1 MPGRSSQ
8 TIVTIQWWE
17 VALTTFSL
25 FALGSLVARDYAER
39 VRLPWFP
46 LSLLSAGIFIA
57 VTSEFLPIGLL
68 PQLTAELG
76 ITEPQVGMLITVFAA
91 TVVVATAP
99 LTQVTQRV
107 PRKRLLIVLLAV
119 FAVANLLAA
128 LAPGYAALLVA
139 RVIGGAAHGVFWA
152 VVTPY
157 AARLVAP
164 ERLASAVA
172 IATAGGTVESVAG
185 LPLGTLLGAA
195 VGWRVSFGV
204 VAGLVVIIAALIIA
218 VLPPV
223 EHRVADAPAR
233 ERFAA
238 VRDATFAPVMVLC
251 TTVVLVTLGHATF
264 YTYIAAWVI
273 DVAGF
278 GETDVA
284 GVLLLFGA
292 AGAIGVAVAGVLGD
306 RYPRALLQVLL
317 SGVIVSV
324 AAVGFASGSPLLVVV
339 LLTLWSAFLGG
350 VPVIFQARLLQT
362 ASLALRD
369 IAAAWI
375 TVSFNIG
382 IGGGALLGGIVI
394 GVWSVAALPVVTVV
408 CLLASLALGSAVGAL
423 ARRQEALAL
432 GRTSSS
438 GSP

>member
-1 MPGRSSQ
+1 M
-8 TIVTIQWWE
+8 
-17 VALTTFSL
+17 
-25 FALGSLVARDYAER
+25 
-39 VRLPWFP
+39 RLPWFP
-46 LSLLSAGIFIA
+46 LSLLSAGIFVA

-76 ITEPQVGMLITVFAA
+76 VTEPQVGLLITVFAA
-91 TVVVATAP
+91 TVVAATAP
-99 LTQVTQRV
+99 LTQLTQRV
-107 PRKRLLIVLLAV
+107 PRKRLLIVLLIV
-119 FAVANLLAA
+119 FAIANLLAA
-128 LAPGYAALLVA
+128 FAPSYGVLLIA

-172 IATAGGTVESVAG
+172 IATAGATVASVAG

-195 VGWRVSFGV
+195 VGWRVSFV
-204 VAGLVVIIAALIIA
+204 VIAGLVIVIAALIIA

-223 EHRVADAPAR
+223 EHRVADAPR
-233 ERFAA
+233 VERFAA
-238 VRDATFAPVMVLC
+238 VRDATFVPVMVLC
-251 TTVVLVTLGHATF
+251 ATVVLVTLGHAAF
-264 YTYIAAWVI
+264 YTYIAAWVME
-273 DVAGF
+273 VAGF
-278 GETDVA
+278 GEGDVA

-306 RYPRALLQVLL
+306 RYPRALLPVLV
-317 SGVIVSV
+317 SGVVVSV
-324 AAVGFASGSPLLVVV
+324 TGVGLAADTPLAVIV

-375 TVSFNIG
+375 TVSFNVG
-382 IGGGALLGGIVI
+382 IGGGALLGGLVI
-394 GVWSVAALPVVTVV
+394 GAWSVAALPIVTVI
-408 CLLASLALGSAVGAL
+408 CLLAALVLGSTVGVL
-423 ARRQEALAL
+423 ARR
-432 GRTSSS
+432 
-438 GSP
+438 

>member
-1 MPGRSSQ
+1 
-8 TIVTIQWWE
+8 
-17 VALTTFSL
+17 
-25 FALGSLVARDYAER
+25 ER
-39 VRLPWFP
+39 VRLPWFS
-46 LSLLSAGIFIA
+46 LSLLSAGIFVA

-76 ITEPQVGMLITVFAA
+76 ITEAQVGMLITVFAA
-91 TVVVATAP
+91 SVVVATAP
-99 LTQVTQRV
+99 LTQLTQRV
-107 PRKRLLIVLLAV
+107 PRKQLLIGLLVV

-128 LAPGYAALLVA
+128 LAPSYTVLLVA

-157 AARLVAP
+157 AARLVTP

-172 IATAGGTVESVAG
+172 IATAGGTVAAVAG

-195 VGWRVSFGV
+195 VGWRVSFAV
-204 VAGLVVIIAALIIA
+204 IAGLVVVIAALIIA

-223 EHRVADAPAR
+223 EHRVTDAPRAAR
-233 ERFAA
+233 FSS

-273 DVAGF
+273 QVAGF
-278 GETDVA
+278 SETAVA

-306 RYPRALLQVLL
+306 RFPRALLPVLL
-317 SGVIVSV
+317 VGVMVSV
-324 AAVGFASGSPLLVVV
+324 AGVGLLSSEPVAVVV

-350 VPVIFQARLLQT
+350 VPIIFQARLLQT

-382 IGGGALLGGIVI
+382 IGGGALLGGLVI
-394 GVWSVAALPVVTVV
+394 GTWSVAALPIVTVA
-408 CLLASLALGSAVGAL
+408 CLLAALVLGSTVGAL
-423 ARRQEALAL
+423 SRRRHAI
-432 GRTSSS
+432 
-438 GSP
+438 P

>member
-1 MPGRSSQ
+1 M
-8 TIVTIQWWE
+8 
-17 VALTTFSL
+17 
-25 FALGSLVARDYAER
+25 
-39 VRLPWFP
+39 RLPWFP
-46 LSLLSAGIFIA
+46 LSLLSAGIFVA

-99 LTQVTQRV
+99 LTQFTQRV
-107 PRKRLLIVLLAV
+107 PRKRLLIVLLVV

-128 LAPGYAALLVA
+128 VAPSYAVLLVA

-172 IATAGGTVESVAG
+172 IATAGGTVASVAG

-195 VGWRVSFGV
+195 VGWRVSFAV
-204 VAGLVVIIAALIIA
+204 IAGLVVVIAALIIA

-223 EHRVADAPAR
+223 EHRVADAPRRAR
-233 ERFAA
+233 FSAL
-238 VRDATFAPVMVLC
+238 RDATFVPVMVLC
-251 TTVVLVTLGHATF
+251 ATVVLVTLGHATF

-278 GETDVA
+278 GEADVA

-306 RYPRALLQVLL
+306 RYPRALLPVLL
-317 SGVIVSV
+317 SGVIMSV
-324 AAVGFASGSPLLVVV
+324 AGVGLASGSAVAVVV

-362 ASLALRD
+362 ASLDLRD

-394 GVWSVAALPVVTVV
+394 GAWSVAALPIVTVA
-408 CLLASLALGSAVGAL
+408 CLLAALVLGSTVGLL
-423 ARRQEALAL
+423 ARRARAAAASDQISTESAA
-432 GRTSSS
+432 S
-438 GSP
+438 

>member
-1 MPGRSSQ
+1 M
-8 TIVTIQWWE
+8 
-17 VALTTFSL
+17 ALTTFSL
-25 FALGSLVARDYAER
+25 FALGRLVARDYAER

-46 LSLLSAGIFIA
+46 LSLLSAGIFVA

-76 ITEPQVGMLITVFAA
+76 ITEPQVGLLITVFAA

-99 LTQVTQRV
+99 LTQLTQRV
-107 PRKRLLIVLLAV
+107 QRKRLLIGLLVV

-128 LAPGYAALLVA
+128 LAPSYAVLLVA
-139 RVIGGAAHGVFWA
+139 RVVGGAAHGVFWA

-172 IATAGGTVESVAG
+172 IATAGGTVASVAG

-195 VGWRVSFGV
+195 VGWRVSFAV
-204 VAGLVVIIAALIIA
+204 IAALVVVIAALIIA

-223 EHRVADAPAR
+223 EHRVADAPRAAR
-233 ERFAA
+233 FSS
-238 VRDATFAPVMVLC
+238 VRDATFVPVMVLC
-251 TTVVLVTLGHATF
+251 ATVVLVTLGHATF

-306 RYPRALLQVLL
+306 RYPRALLPVLL
-317 SGVIVSV
+317 SGVVASV
-324 AAVGFASGSPLLVVV
+324 AGVWLVSDSPIAVVV

-350 VPVIFQARLLQT
+350 VPIIFQARLLQT

-382 IGGGALLGGIVI
+382 IGGGAFLGGLVI
-394 GVWSVAALPVVTVV
+394 GAWSVEALPIVTVV
-408 CLLASLALGSAVGAL
+408 CLLVALALGSTVGVL
-423 ARRQEALAL
+423 ARRANTADQISTESAA
-432 GRTSSS
+432 S
-438 GSP
+438 

>member
-1 MPGRSSQ
+1 
-8 TIVTIQWWE
+8 
-17 VALTTFSL
+17 
-25 FALGSLVARDYAER
+25 

-46 LSLLSAGIFIA
+46 LSLLSAGIFVA

-76 ITEPQVGMLITVFAA
+76 ITEAQVGMLITVFAA

-99 LTQVTQRV
+99 VTQLTRRV

-128 LAPGYAALLVA
+128 LAPSYGVLLIA

-164 ERLASAVA
+164 ERLGSAVA
-172 IATAGGTVESVAG
+172 VATAGGTVASVAG

-195 VGWRVSFGV
+195 VGWRVSFAV
-204 VAGLVVIIAALIIA
+204 IAGLVVVIAALIIV

-223 EHRVADAPAR
+223 EHRATDAPR
-233 ERFAA
+233 PVRFAA

-251 TTVVLVTLGHATF
+251 TTVVLVTLGHAAF

-273 DVAGF
+273 EVAGF
-278 GETDVA
+278 GEGDVA
-284 GVLLLFGA
+284 GILLLFGA
-292 AGAIGVAVAGVLGD
+292 AGAVGVVVAGVLGD
-306 RYPRALLQVLL
+306 RYPRSLLPVLL
-317 SGVIVSV
+317 VGVVVSV
-324 AAVGFASGSPLLVVV
+324 AGVGLLSQAQPAVVIF
-339 LLTLWSAFLGG
+339 LTLWSAFLGG
-350 VPVIFQARLLQT
+350 VPIIFQSRLLQT

-375 TVSFNIG
+375 TVAFNIG
-382 IGGGALLGGIVI
+382 IGGGALLGGLVI
-394 GVWSVAALPVVTVV
+394 GAFSVAALPIVTVV
-408 CLLASLALGSAVGAL
+408 CLLAALALGSTVGL
-423 ARRQEALAL
+423 VARRARGSDQISTESA
-432 GRTSSS
+432 TS
-438 GSP
+438 